1 MPVNY
6 AAFRRTLIEVQK
18 SHGVERGP
26 CSSNTG
32 AYCRA
37 RAKLPE
43 TVIRRLTL
51 ELADGCR
58 EQAGKTW
65 LWHGRHVQMVDGTT
79 VSMPDTK
86 ANQKV
91 YPQQSQQKEGLGFP
105 IARMV
110 VLLSLSTG
118 MLTGMAMGRY
128 QGKETGEPALLRDLL
143 DRFKPDEVMLAD
155 RYYCSYFM
163 IALLMERGIDFVVRL
178 HQRRS
183 VDFRRGRSL
192 GTADQ
197 LLTWMR
203 PARPEWMDRDTYDR
217 MPESIEVRQARVHV
231 DEAGFR
237 TKSLV
242 VVTSLTHAKTYPKD
256 DIAELYR
263 ARWQVELDIRTIKVT
278 LGMDILRCRTPAM
291 VHREIWTCLLAYN
304 LIRQAMLQSAR
315 ASGLSPRELS
325 FTAAMQSV
333 AANWQ
338 VIALSDG
345 AAADAL
351 IEAAWATMADHLVGK
366 RPGRV
371 EPRAVKR
378 RPKEQA
384 LLMEPRAQAKAKL
397 QAA

>member
-1 MPVNY
+1 LSLATGMV
-6 AAFRRTLIEVQK
+6 TDMSI
-18 SHGVERGP
+18 GP
-26 CSSNTG
+26 
-32 AYCRA
+32 Y
-37 RAKLPE
+37 
-43 TVIRRLTL
+43 
-51 ELADGCR
+51 
-58 EQAGKTW
+58 AGK
-65 LWHGRHVQMVDGTT
+65 Q
-79 VSMPDTK
+79 
-86 ANQKV
+86 
-91 YPQQSQQKEGLGFP
+91 
-105 IARMV
+105 
-110 VLLSLSTG
+110 
-118 MLTGMAMGRY
+118 
-128 QGKETGEPALLRDLL
+128 TGENALLRSLL
-143 DRFKPDEVMLAD
+143 GRFNPGDVLLAD